1 MNTANT
7 TPNEPVSP
15 EHNIT
20 TQELDRDLL
29 NLNLPVIDL
38 IATEEECEAMYPPGV
53 YKRMM
58 KEILGEDEAQ
68 KPTSAV

>member
-7 TPNEPVSP
+7 IPDEPVDPS
-15 EHNIT
+15 HNIT
-20 TQELDRDLL
+20 AQELGRDLL

-38 IATEEECEAMYPPGV
+38 VATEEECEAMYPPGV

-58 KEILGEDEAQ
+58 KKILGEDGTY
-68 KPTSAV
+68 KPISAD

>member
-1 MNTANT
+1 MNTAIT
-7 TPNEPVSP
+7 IPDEPVDPS
-15 EHNIT
+15 HNIT
-20 TQELDRDLL
+20 AQELGRDLL

-58 KEILGEDEAQ
+58 KEILGEDEAR
-68 KPTSAV
+68 KPAGAA